1 MLPVPVPT
9 TIITTP
15 ILSGATRPQ
24 CATPSL
30 HTPHPLHLQGETPE
44 IARLSPRACPPLAR
58 AIHQTMPRGLN
69 QPPSPS
75 LCDATSPR
83 SQPPPACRGINPHQ
97 NPDCTH
103 NLHKQLPKS
112 SQNAGPRATDRS
124 VVHFWRTCCPK
135 FILDCE
141 KSSKMFYVYLAL
153 PTSTPDGFSSTFICS
168 YSLWTVPAF
177 RPQGLKN

>member
-9 TIITTP
+9 RMITTP

-83 SQPPPACRGINPHQ
+83 SQPPPACRKIRVRIQIARTIFTSSCQRGLKMLDRVRLTDLSYISGGPAAPNSFLIVKSGLRCFM
-97 NPDCTH
+97 CT
-103 NLHKQLPKS
+103 LHCRPAPPTASAPPS
-112 SQNAGPRATDRS
+112 SARTACGLSQHSGPR
-124 VVHFWRTCCPK
+124 
-135 FILDCE
+135 
-141 KSSKMFYVYLAL
+141 
-153 PTSTPDGFSSTFICS
+153 G
-168 YSLWTVPAF
+168 
-177 RPQGLKN
+177 